1 MRKVALAL
9 FLAAIPMMAASAPT
23 VTIKNGFHTGQTY
36 QTLSY
41 AQRVGY
47 MSGLVDGLLLAPF
60 LGGSEENWL
69 TRCMVG
75 MSDTQMTAI
84 ADKYVSDHPQDW
96 HQPMHVLAYNALLAG
111 CTKK

>member
-1 MRKVALAL
+1 MRKFAVGLILATVWGVGD
-9 FLAAIPMMAASAPT
+9 AT
-23 VTIKNGFHTGQTY
+23 QVVTIKNGFHTGQTY
-36 QTLSY
+36 QSLSY
-41 AQRVGY
+41 PQRVGY
-47 MSGLVDGLLLAPF
+47 LSGLVDGMLLAPF

-84 ADKYVSDHPQDW
+84 ADKYISDHPESW

-111 CTKK
+111 CTK